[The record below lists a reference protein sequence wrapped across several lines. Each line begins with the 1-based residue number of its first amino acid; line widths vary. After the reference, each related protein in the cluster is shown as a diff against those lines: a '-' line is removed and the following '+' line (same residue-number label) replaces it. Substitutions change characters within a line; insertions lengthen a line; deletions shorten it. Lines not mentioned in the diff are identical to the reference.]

1 MTTPNAADS
10 ISTPVNRTARL
21 FLMLPIFNVAYIP
34 EPLTAPGRSQAMCA
48 GCPPS
53 AIRTTP
59 DDKTKSTSPCTKTT
73 PSALLSRLQ
82 TKIKIEANRTPL
94 REVLEQIGKGINT
107 EFTIDSEALKS
118 SGYTQ
123 IMPCN
128 LPLAEITALEALDRL
143 LSRYRDEPKHLVLVA
158 DAEQKKLIITT
169 NVEAEKTGLTLID
182 TKKRP

>member
-1 MTTPNAADS
+1 MITPNAPDS
-10 ISTPVNRTARL
+10 ISTPVNLTAL
-21 FLMLPIFNVAYIP
+21 LALMFPVFIVAYIP

-48 GCPPS
+48 GRHPS

-59 DDKTKSTSPCTKTT
+59 DDKTESTSPCTKKT
-73 PSALLSRLQ
+73 PSELLSRLQ
-82 TKIKIEANRTPL
+82 TKIKIEANRTPF

-107 EFTIDSEALKS
+107 EFTIDSDALKS

-123 IMPCN
+123 IMPCH

-143 LSRYRDEPKHLVLVA
+143 LSRYRDEPEHLVLVA

-169 NVEAEKTGLTLID
+169 NVEAEKTGLTPID
-182 TKKRP
+182 TKKKP